1 MVINNNGEK
10 IIVLAEKE
18 DGKTAYFTYEL
29 LRAGK
34 ELADKMGT
42 KLCIVVAG
50 NNVGTISNEMA
61 YFSAEVYM
69 LDHPLLE
76 NFQADIYANAMVQC
90 FKSMNPDTIILGHT
104 LDNIDLASKVA
115 CRIGAQVLT
124 DITHLDRGTDNNE
137 LLCEKPI
144 YGDKAIATFTM
155 GRSPRMV
162 TLRPKIMAALEKG
175 SGKGTIIPFPLAL
188 DRSMAKT
195 EFVESIP
202 GESVSLDKADAI
214 VAGGRGIKEVEGIK
228 YLKDLAQTLKRFYG
242 AVELGASR
250 PLVDNGF
257 FPPSRQIGLTGEKVA
272 PELYFAIAISGASQ
286 HLSGITGSKKI
297 VAINKDEQASI
308 FESADYGVV
317 GDYEKVIPAL
327 ARKLKELP

>member
-1 MVINNNGEK
+1 
-10 IIVLAEKE
+10 
-18 DGKTAYFTYEL
+18 
-29 LRAGK
+29 
-34 ELADKMGT
+34 MGT
-42 KLCIVVAG
+42 RLI
-50 NNVGTISNEMA
+50 TDSIR
-61 YFSAEVYM
+61 
-69 LDHPLLE
+69 
-76 NFQADIYANAMVQC
+76 
-90 FKSMNPDTIILGHT
+90 
-104 LDNIDLASKVA
+104 IDL
-115 CRIGAQVLT
+115 GLN
-124 DITHLDRGTDNNE
+124 GE
-137 LLCEKPI
+137 LLCEKPV
-144 YGDKAIATFTM
+144 YGDKAIATFILDHPM
-155 GRSPRMV
+155 QIV
-162 TLRPKIMAALEKG
+162 TIRPKAFRAMEQHP
-175 SGKGTIIPFPLAL
+175 GKGRVISFEPAVEKSI
-188 DRSMAKT
+188 AKT
-195 EFVESIP
+195 ESVETIP

-228 YLKDLAQTLKRFYG
+228 YLEDLAQTLKRFYG

-272 PELYFAIAISGASQ
+272 PELYVAIAISGASQ